1 MTMLVN
7 RYATFETFIVQT
19 LVKLFLVL
27 KAELLSF
34 FKGNK
39 TVRTLKKYFFVNK
52 YCYNQCK
59 LLNLNLNKFLD

>member
-34 FKGNK
+34 FRGNK
-39 TVRTLKKYFFVNK
+39 TVTL
-52 YCYNQCK
+52 QCQSS
-59 LLNLNLNKFLD
+59 LRISINLIGNVPNEIRKGFL